1 MIESRHV
8 PLAVSSGPLPSSD
21 TMCRFRFSS
30 VRHAFLVSLV
40 ALASLAGLPPS
51 LVQPAWAQSAPA
63 APAYRPDTWNAQNG
77 LRGDLV
83 LGKLLRSPDGYLWM
97 RTAFGL
103 TRFDGLTFT
112 TFNADNSPIF
122 ATSAASQRPLLV
134 DRRGRLWIATSTGLV
149 WYQDGQFHHGPTYTG
164 GMLSLAEDSRGRFWG
179 TMTTGGVMRSTRG
192 GDGVERMEAVSLDGF
207 ASSEAYGV
215 AADGSGAIWIGFAP
229 GGAVRVAQ
237 DDEGRDEVRRVTT
250 RDGLGSDRIT
260 AVAQGIGGS
269 VWLAGD
275 GHITRVHDGR
285 FVTFPLPRELRDAHV
300 FDVAED
306 ADGSAWTATEG
317 AGLLR
322 YDPRGRLLQQVRSQD
337 GLSHDRVLSA
347 FVDPHGSVWAATVQG
362 LNRLRRVPFSSVTAL
377 PSLPVLAPGCM
388 VSDERGRAWIDSE
401 NGPLFTGRLADVD
414 SFTPIAKAS
423 RTRHLSIATGRGD
436 RLWIVTTGG
445 EVVQSTEA
453 ATRPFVPPS
462 GQRVSEATSVFED
475 RRGALWIGV
484 GNGLRR
490 VQADQ
495 ERLFTERDGLHGPNV
510 HHYVDAEDGVVW
522 AGGTEGLTRI
532 EGETLRSWRG
542 TPGGT
547 GAQALRA
554 VLALL
559 RDRTGTIWVG
569 TQTGLTRVVDAPDGP
584 RFATVRT
591 GQGLPENWINDIID
605 DGRGDLWLLGLEGI
619 TRVPLAELHAVADGR
634 KARLDSVAVFG
645 IRDGLPSA
653 PIAAGGNCPR
663 IVRDES
669 GRLWFSLARGLAVV
683 DPAHMPVDATT
694 PLAHVVEARI
704 DGATVPFAETL
715 SLPAGARRLELRYT
729 GVDLRAG
736 ESVRFQHRLDGFD
749 PDWVDAGTARLV
761 SYTNLRPGSYSF
773 NLRARNTNG
782 VWSPRAATLGI
793 AVQPPLYRTWWFVAM
808 VGTTLL
814 GLAWLAHRMR
824 ERVIRARF
832 DSVLA
837 ERQRV
842 AREMHDTLLSGVAGV
857 ALRLDAASQR
867 AQNASQPLASELAE
881 IRNIT
886 RQMLLDARRAVGD
899 LRGAR
904 EEGELA
910 SSLAAAAQGALAGS
924 GIDLRCD
931 LSARLDAYAPDVQRQ
946 IIRIVQEAVTN
957 ARKHSDGTH
966 LTLVCDET
974 DERLRIRV
982 EDNGRGLDDAADG
995 NPAGHWG
1002 VIGMHERA
1010 REIGATLSVDG
1021 RPGSGT
1027 VVTLTLPRSARP
1039 RASASSA

>member
-1 MIESRHV
+1 MVESRHV
-8 PLAVSSGPLPSSD
+8 PLAVSSGPLPSFD

-30 VRHAFLVSLV
+30 VRRSFLVPLA
-40 ALASLAGLPPS
+40 ALATLAGLLPS
-51 LVQPAWAQSAPA
+51 LVQPAWAQSAPT
-63 APAYRPDTWNAQNG
+63 APAYRLDTWTAQNG

-112 TFNADNSPIF
+112 TFNADNTLVF

-149 WYQDGQFHHGPTYTG
+149 WYQDGQFHPGPAYTG
-164 GMLSLAEDSRGRFWG
+164 GMLSLAEDGRGRLWG
-179 TMTTGGVMRSTRG
+179 TLTSGDVARSTRG
-192 GDGVERMEAVSLDGF
+192 SDGVERMEVVSLDEFPGRQ
-207 ASSEAYGV
+207 AHGLV
-215 AADGSGAIWIGFAP
+215 ADGSGAIWIGFAP
-229 GGAVRVAQ
+229 GGALRITQ
-237 DDEGRDEVRRVTT
+237 DDAGRDEVRRVTT
-250 RDGLGSDRIT
+250 RDGLPSDRIL
-260 AVAQGIGGS
+260 AVARGLGGS

-275 GHITRVHDGR
+275 LHVTRVHDGR
-285 FVTFPLPRELRDAHV
+285 FVTFTLPRELRDADL
-300 FDVAED
+300 FDLAED
-306 ADGSAWTATEG
+306 TDGTVWIATDG
-317 AGLLR
+317 AGLLH
-322 YDPRGRLLQQVRSQD
+322 YDLQGRLLQHLRSPD
-337 GLSHDRVLSA
+337 RLSHDRVLSA

-377 PSLPVLAPGCM
+377 PSLPALVPGCM
-388 VSDERGRAWIDSE
+388 ALDERGRVWLDSE
-401 NGPLFTGRLADVD
+401 NGPLFTGRLSDVRAL
-414 SFTPIAKAS
+414 TPIAKRIRA
-423 RTRHLSIATGRGD
+423 RHLSLAAGRGD
-436 RLWIVTTGG
+436 RAWIVTGG
-445 EVVQSTEA
+445 RDVVQVSET
-453 ATRPFVPPS
+453 ATRPVVLPS
-462 GQRVSEATSVFED
+462 GQPLGAAMSVFED
-475 RRGALWIGV
+475 RRGTLWLGTKNGV
-484 GNGLRR
+484 LR
-490 VQADQ
+490 VQAGR
-495 ERLFTERDGLHGPNV
+495 ETLFTERDGLHGPNV
-510 HHYVDAEDGVVW
+510 HHYVDTDDGVVW
-522 AGGTEGLTRI
+522 AGGTEGVTRI

-547 GAQALRA
+547 GAMAFRS
-554 VLALL
+554 VLALF

-569 TQTGLTRVVDAPDGP
+569 TQSGLTRVIDAPDGP
-584 RFATVRT
+584 KFATIRT

-605 DGRGDLWLLGLEGI
+605 DTRGDLWLLGLEGI
-619 TRVPLAELHAVADGR
+619 TRVPLAELNAVADGR
-634 KARLDSVAVFG
+634 KPRLDSAAVFG

-663 IVRDES
+663 IVRDET

-715 SLPAGARRLELRYT
+715 SLAAGARRLELRYT

-761 SYTNLRPGSYSF
+761 SYTNLRPGSYRF
-773 NLRARNTNG
+773 HLRARGTNG
-782 VWSPRAATLGI
+782 VWSPEAATLGI
-793 AVQPPLYRTWWFVAM
+793 SVQPPFYRTWWFVAM
-808 VGTTLL
+808 VGVTCV

-904 EEGELA
+904 EEGDLA
-910 SSLAAAAQGALAGS
+910 SSLSAAAQSALAGS

-982 EDNGRGLDDAADG
+982 EDNGRGLDDAAEG

-1039 RASASSA
+1039 RAAASSA

>member
-1 MIESRHV
+1 MVESRRV

-30 VRHAFLVSLV
+30 VRRSFLLSLV
-40 ALASLAGLPPS
+40 AWASLAGPLPG
-51 LVQPAWAQSAPA
+51 LVQTAWAQSAPA
-63 APAYRPDTWNAQNG
+63 APAYRLDTWTAQNG
-77 LRGDLV
+77 LRGGLV

-103 TRFDGLTFT
+103 TRFDGLSFT
-112 TFNADNSPIF
+112 TFNADNTPIF

-149 WYQDGQFHHGPTYTG
+149 WYQDGQFHPGPIYTG
-164 GMLSLAEDSRGRFWG
+164 GMLSLAEDGRGRLWG
-179 TMTTGGVMRSTRG
+179 TLTTGDVARSTRG
-192 GDGVERMEAVSLDGF
+192 SDGVERMETVSLDEF
-207 ASSEAYGV
+207 PDRQAHAL
-215 AADGSGAIWIGFAP
+215 AADGRGAIWIGFAP
-229 GGAVRVAQ
+229 GGAVRITQ
-237 DDEGRDEVRRVTT
+237 DDAGRDEVRRVTT
-250 RDGLGSDRIT
+250 RDGLRSDRIL
-260 AVAQGIGGS
+260 AVARGLEGS

-275 GHITRVHDGR
+275 LHVTRVHDGR
-285 FVTFPLPRELRDAHV
+285 FVTFTLPRELRDADL
-300 FDVAED
+300 FDLAEET
-306 ADGSAWTATEG
+306 DGSVWIATDG
-317 AGLLR
+317 AGLLH
-322 YDPRGRLLQQVRSQD
+322 YDPQGRLLQHLRSPD
-337 GLSHDRVLSA
+337 GLSHDRVLAA
-347 FVDPHGSVWAATVQG
+347 FVDSHGSVWAATVQG

-377 PSLPVLAPGCM
+377 PSLPALAPGCM
-388 VSDERGRAWIDSE
+388 VQDAHGRIWLDSE
-401 NGPLFTGRLADVD
+401 NGPLFTGRLAGVR
-414 SFTPIAKAS
+414 SLTPIAKRM
-423 RTRHLSIATGRGD
+423 RTRHLSMAAGRGGNA
-436 RLWIVTTGG
+436 WVVTGG
-445 EVVQSTEA
+445 RDVVQVTET
-453 ATRPFVPPS
+453 ATRPVVLPS
-462 GQRVSEATSVFED
+462 GQAMGAAMSVFED
-475 RRGALWIGV
+475 RRGTLWLGAK
-484 GNGLRR
+484 NGLLR
-490 VQADQ
+490 VQAGR
-495 ERLFTERDGLHGPNV
+495 ETVFTEADGLHGPNV
-510 HHYVDAEDGVVW
+510 HHYLDTEEGVVW
-522 AGGTEGLTRI
+522 VGGTEGVTRV

-547 GAQALRA
+547 GALALRS
-554 VLALL
+554 VLALF
-559 RDRTGTIWVG
+559 RDRAGTIWVG
-569 TQTGLTRVVDAPDGP
+569 TQNGLTRVVDAPDGP
-584 RFATVRT
+584 RFSTIRM

-605 DGRGDLWLLGLEGI
+605 DTRGDLWLLGLEGV

-634 KARLDSVAVFG
+634 QPRLDSVAVFG
-645 IRDGLPSA
+645 VRDGLPSA

-663 IVRDES
+663 IVGDET

-761 SYTNLRPGSYSF
+761 SYTNLRPGSYRF
-773 NLRARNTNG
+773 HLRARGTNG
-782 VWSPRAATLGI
+782 VWSPQAATLGI
-793 AVQPPLYRTWWFVAM
+793 AVQPPFYRTWWFVAM
-808 VGTTLL
+808 VGLTLL

-824 ERVIRARF
+824 ERVVRARF

-867 AQNASQPLASELAE
+867 AQHASQPLASELAE

-904 EEGELA
+904 EEGDLA
-910 SSLAAAAQGALAGS
+910 SSLSAAAQSALAGS

-982 EDNGRGLDDAADG
+982 EDNGRGLDDAAEG

-1039 RASASSA
+1039 RAAASSA